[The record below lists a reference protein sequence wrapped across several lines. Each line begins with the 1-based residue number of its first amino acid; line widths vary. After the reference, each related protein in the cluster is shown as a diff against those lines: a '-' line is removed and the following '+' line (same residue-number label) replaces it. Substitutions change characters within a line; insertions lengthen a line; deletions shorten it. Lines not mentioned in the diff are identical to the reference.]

1 MTTQRFGDRSG
12 AVRRRPVRRMLVRT
26 LVTLA
31 ALVVLYYWLPMTG
44 ALDTAAIARLMVG
57 LLVFAVLIAWLV
69 RAIVRSAY
77 PGLRAIEGLAVGIP
91 LLLVLFASTYLVMAN
106 AEAQAFTEPLS
117 KTNALYFA
125 VTVFATVGF
134 GDITPKTEAARVATM
149 VQMIAD
155 LVVVGLVLRVIVGAV
170 KVGRQQRS
178 AATGAGDA
186 AAEEVSGESA
196 SS

>member
-1 MTTQRFGDRSG
+1 MV
-12 AVRRRPVRRMLVRT
+12 VRA

-44 ALDTAAIARLMVG
+44 VLDTAAIARLVVG

-91 LLLVLFASTYLVMAN
+91 LLLVLFASTYLMMAN

-117 KTNALYFA
+117 KTNDLYFT
-125 VTVFATVGF
+125 VTVYLDILDDFIAKLPEGAESGKGF
-134 GDITPKTEAARVATM
+134 WEGAAYNARYKTE
-149 VQMIAD
+149 IA
-155 LVVVGLVLRVIVGAV
+155 LGV
-170 KVGRQQRS
+170 
-178 AATGAGDA
+178 
-186 AAEEVSGESA
+186 
-196 SS
+196 